1 MKTAIVSINYRP
13 ELTGIG
19 VYTAGMAEY
28 LAQRGHKVDV
38 YTAFSYY
45 PAWRKSPEDRLCW
58 YRKEVVGGVAVR
70 RHWHYVPARP
80 SAGKRML
87 HELSFIGSASLGY
100 ILGPRAGCTVIVSPS
115 LFLGIPIALLA
126 RLKGSRTIFHVQD
139 LQPDA
144 AVDLGM
150 LNPGLLAAFF
160 YRLEKLTYRLCDR
173 VSAVSTGMLQRIAAK
188 GVPNDK
194 LILFR
199 NWANDDHIEPLPRET
214 ELRQE
219 WNLGDRLVVLYSG
232 NLGVKQDIGTL
243 LDCAARTRD
252 VAGIVYVIV
261 GDGGEKP
268 ELMRRAEQLGLDSV
282 VFKPLQPLER
292 LAELLATADV
302 SVIPQRPGVTDIVLP
317 SKLGNILGSARPVV
331 VAASGDTELGRIV
344 NLADCGVLVPPGDGA
359 AMADAVLQLHG
370 NAERRQRLGENGRRY
385 MEQYLGHRAILDSFA
400 DGLEALAPTWQRA
413 AMARRSS

>member
-28 LAQRGHKVDV
+28 LAQRGHDVDV

-45 PAWRKSPEDRLCW
+45 PAWRKLPADRLCW
-58 YRKEVVGGVAVR
+58 YRKEVLAGVCVR
-70 RHWHYVPARP
+70 RHWLYVPSRP
-80 SAGKRML
+80 SAGRRML
-87 HELSFIGSASLGY
+87 HELSFIASASLGY
-100 ILGPRAGCTVIVSPS
+100 LLGPRAGCTVIVSPS

-150 LNPGLLAAFF
+150 LKPGLLATLF

-173 VSAVSTGMLQRIAAK
+173 VSAVSIGMLQRIAAK
-188 GVPNDK
+188 GVPKVK

-199 NWANDDHIEPLPRET
+199 NWANDEHIVPLSNETSLRRE
-214 ELRQE
+214 
-219 WNLGDRLVVLYSG
+219 WSLGDRLVVLYSG

-252 VAGIVYVIV
+252 LAGIVYVIV

-268 ELMRRAEQLGLDSV
+268 ELMRRADQMGLDNL
-282 VFKPLQPLER
+282 VFKPLQPIER

-302 SVIPQRPGVTDIVLP
+302 SVIPQKPGVKDIVLP

-331 VAASGDTELGRIV
+331 VAASGDTELGRIIG
-344 NLADCGVLVPPGDGA
+344 LADCGVLVPPGDA
-359 AMADAVLQLHG
+359 VAMADAVLQLYGDDGH
-370 NAERRQRLGENGRRY
+370 RKRLGENGRRY
-385 MEQYLGHRAILDSFA
+385 MEQHMGHRVILDGFVQE
-400 DGLEALAPTWQRA
+400 LEAMAPTWQRTA
-413 AMARRSS
+413 TERHGP